1 MKQHKNKTLATLFGL
16 LLGGVGAHRFYL
28 RGPVDRLGLAHLCT
42 VPMCGLIY
50 GTQPEADWFFK
61 ILPLLL
67 SYIVGFV
74 ETFVIGLA
82 PDEKFD
88 AQYNAGSARQ
98 NDSRWPL
105 ALLLVANMLLGATA
119 LIGTLARLFD
129 LLYTG
134 GAYG

>member
-1 MKQHKNKTLATLFGL
+1 MKAHKNKTLATLLGL

-28 RGPVDRLGLAHLCT
+28 RGKVDRLGLAHLCAL
-42 VPMCGLIY
+42 PLCGLIY
-50 GTQPEADWFFK
+50 GTQHEADWFWK
-61 ILPLLL
+61 ILPLLV
-67 SYIVGFV
+67 SYIIGFI

-88 AQYNAGSARQ
+88 AQYNDGSGKT
-98 NDSRWPL
+98 NNSRWPL
-105 ALLLVANMLLGATA
+105 ALILVTTMFVAATA
-119 LIGTLARLFD
+119 TIGTIARLFD